1 MKFRGTG
8 YRLSV
13 LGIFGP
19 GPYTERVLCGK
30 GDGDNEGDGVLRGRL
45 IGLAA
50 LACLVTACPEV
61 TPSTGQQPAE
71 VAGNVWALGDSQA
84 ANSNDPARGLPWSLR
99 IGADVGNGG
108 DAMYGAGWTLAG
120 SYTGQTILQRAVA
133 LHGRGPIREYVVMAG
148 INDLTGGRSV
158 TQMLAGVTE
167 FANYATAIGAKV
179 TWVGVVPLPQTA
191 TISNREADRRAFN
204 TALAQRYGTRYLDCS
219 PRMSNAA
226 GYLTPG
232 LSLGPL
238 DLHLNN
244 AGEQALADCI
254 NAFRH

>member
-1 MKFRGTG
+1 MPRVRWIAVVAAMLVATGCPADSSESPTGT
-8 YRLSV
+8 
-13 LGIFGP
+13 
-19 GPYTERVLCGK
+19 
-30 GDGDNEGDGVLRGRL
+30 
-45 IGLAA
+45 
-50 LACLVTACPEV
+50 
-61 TPSTGQQPAE
+61 TPPATGQTI
-71 VAGNVWALGDSQA
+71 WALGDSQA

-108 DAMYGAGWTLAG
+108 DGMYGAGWTLPG
-120 SYTGQTILQRAVA
+120 SYTGQTVVQRAAAIGAQSSVT
-133 LHGRGPIREYVVMAG
+133 EYVVMAG

-167 FANYATAIGAKV
+167 FADYAAAVGAKV

-204 TALAQRYGTRYLDCS
+204 TALAQRYGTRYVDCS
-219 PRMSNAA
+219 PQMSNAA

>member
-1 MKFRGTG
+1 MLVATGCPADSSESPPGT
-8 YRLSV
+8 
-13 LGIFGP
+13 
-19 GPYTERVLCGK
+19 
-30 GDGDNEGDGVLRGRL
+30 
-45 IGLAA
+45 
-50 LACLVTACPEV
+50 
-61 TPSTGQQPAE
+61 TPPATGQTI
-71 VAGNVWALGDSQA
+71 WALGDSQA

-108 DAMYGAGWTLAG
+108 DGMYGAGWTLPG
-120 SYTGQTILQRAVA
+120 SYTGQTVVQRAAAIGAQSSVT
-133 LHGRGPIREYVVMAG
+133 EYVVMAG

-167 FANYATAIGAKV
+167 FADYAAAVGAKV

>member
-1 MKFRGTG
+1 MPRRFW
-8 YRLSV
+8 
-13 LGIFGP
+13 
-19 GPYTERVLCGK
+19 
-30 GDGDNEGDGVLRGRL
+30 
-45 IGLAA
+45 AA
-50 LACLVTACPEV
+50 LVAAVLVATGCPADPSESPTV
-61 TPSTGQQPAE
+61 TTPPATGQT
-71 VAGNVWALGDSQA
+71 VWALGDSQA
-84 ANSNDPARGLPWSLR
+84 ANSNDPARGLPWSER
-99 IGADVGNGG
+99 IGVDVGNGG
-108 DAMYGAGWTLAG
+108 NAMYGAGWTIAG
-120 SYTGQTILQRAVA
+120 TYTAQTVGQRAAAIGAHSSVT
-133 LHGRGPIREYVVMAG
+133 EFVVMAG

-191 TISNREADRRAFN
+191 TIANREADRRAFN

>member
-1 MKFRGTG
+1 
-8 YRLSV
+8 
-13 LGIFGP
+13 
-19 GPYTERVLCGK
+19 
-30 GDGDNEGDGVLRGRL
+30 
-45 IGLAA
+45 
-50 LACLVTACPEV
+50 
-61 TPSTGQQPAE
+61 
-71 VAGNVWALGDSQA
+71 
-84 ANSNDPARGLPWSLR
+84 
-99 IGADVGNGG
+99 
-108 DAMYGAGWTLAG
+108 MYGAGWTIAG
-120 SYTGQTILQRAVA
+120 TYTAQTVGQRAAAIGAQSSVT
-133 LHGRGPIREYVVMAG
+133 EYVVMAG

-167 FANYATAIGAKV
+167 FADYAAAVGAKV

-204 TALAQRYGTRYLDCS
+204 TALAQRYGTRYVDCS
-219 PRMSNAA
+219 PQMSNAA